1 MGRGGDTM
9 LAHLR
14 PDQAHFLARMG
25 GAGTLNPNT
34 GLPEYFNLGA
44 IAKKAAQDIYDAGK
58 GVVEGI
64 TSSSPNIGAT
74 ASSYAKNFGTTVST
88 IPSSVTSS
96 VASIPTNVYTAVTGV
111 TNNFPDFGAEWEG
124 FKANA
129 QKEYERLKASLQE
142 NYTGFR
148 KNLEETRD
156 DITTK
161 FYEERD
167 AGIETLQHNVT
178 GVRKNLEETRDD
190 IVAKLNEERDAGLE
204 TLQHNYTGLRENMEE
219 TRDDIT
225 QKIQDEWDA
234 GWETMQHNYT
244 GLRKNMEGA
253 RDDFTQKLEDEKNR
267 LLGILG
273 LEPGDDNREKIDEI
287 ASAQL
292 DAVKDRNEY
301 WEDLRDS
308 AKDLP
313 AYQKYTGDK
322 AALKEIA
329 SKNIVGPTPDEL
341 AGIEQYRKLDYEP
354 DTSAMDDA
362 LETMKKIQ
370 GYTPGSLDVTQAMVN
385 AKMNPYLDK
394 AMERVAQQQAKAN
407 QMSGFAAAGSGAFG
421 GSRQAIREAATAKEM
436 GGVAGDLAYKNYM
449 GMFERLQDQ
458 LKTQAQ
464 LGARG
469 ATGAYGMSKGI
480 QDFRLARG
488 RLKGADLLDI
498 GKLQRD
504 ILQDRADELY
514 RQQQAKFDA
523 SFAQK
528 KSLNRFNMLEWARIQ
543 DDPYKI
549 LQAQTAVGAAE
560 PIPTTTST

>member
-1 MGRGGDTM
+1 MAGGG
-9 LAHLR
+9 
-14 PDQAHFLARMG
+14 G
-25 GAGTLNPNT
+25 GAPSVPIVNVPTITPPT
-34 GLPEYFNLGA
+34 APAFPDLG
-44 IAKKAAQDIYDAGK
+44 KKFEEFKGKAAEVAEEQKKNLITQGEQIGEQLGTTFETLK
-58 GVVEGI
+58 GGLEDVG
-64 TSSSPNIGAT
+64 TGIGAE
-74 ASSYAKNFGTTVST
+74 F
-88 IPSSVTSS
+88 
-96 VASIPTNVYTAVTGV
+96 
-111 TNNFPDFGAEWEG
+111 
-124 FKANA
+124 
-129 QKEYERLKASLQE
+129 ERLKAGLNDTKDIFIEDLQRE
-142 NYTGFR
+142 
-148 KNLEETRD
+148 K
-156 DITTK
+156 
-161 FYEERD
+161 
-167 AGIETLQHNVT
+167 
-178 GVRKNLEETRDD
+178 
-190 IVAKLNEERDAGLE
+190 DAGLE
-204 TLQHNYTGLRENMEE
+204 TLQGNYDEFRENL
-219 TRDDIT
+219 
-225 QKIQDEWDA
+225 QKERDA
-234 GWETMQHNYT
+234 GVESFDYHLKEIDKNSKAAVDN
-244 GLRKNMEGA
+244 LR
-253 RDDFTQKLEDEKNR
+253 DYSQKTKDSFVENLNKEKDR

-287 ASAQL
+287 ASEQL
-292 DAVKDRNEY
+292 SALKDRNEY
-301 WEDLRDS
+301 WEALRDS

-313 AYQKYTGDK
+313 AYEKYTGDK

-370 GYTPGSLDVTQAMVN
+370 GFTPGSMDVTQQMVN

-421 GSRQAIREAATAKEM
+421 GSRQAIREAATASEM
-436 GGVAGDLAYKNYM
+436 GGVAGDMAYKNYM

-469 ATGAYGMSKGI
+469 AAGAYGMSKGI

-528 KSLNRFNMLEWARIQ
+528 KALNRFNMLEWARIQ

-560 PIPTTTST
+560 PIPTTTTT

>member
-1 MGRGGDTM
+1 MLMAGQFKQRTLMHNILQGPIRMPDARRIEAFGRGGDTM

-25 GAGTLNPNT
+25 GAGTLNPRT
-34 GLPEYFNLGA
+34 GLPEYYSGTNFNNWEPEEKEEEKEEVEDEEKTVLELMAEAGVTKSDPGGTAIGTGYTHGGMGVGGPIGDAVNTFEDFAEKAVSEGENIKSTVVTTVKDVGESVGSSLGA
-44 IAKKAAQDIYDAGK
+44 
-58 GVVEGI
+58 
-64 TSSSPNIGAT
+64 
-74 ASSYAKNFGTTVST
+74 
-88 IPSSVTSS
+88 
-96 VASIPTNVYTAVTGV
+96 
-111 TNNFPDFGAEWEG
+111 
-124 FKANA
+124 
-129 QKEYERLKASLQE
+129 EYERLK
-142 NYTGFR
+142 R
-148 KNLEETRD
+148 
-156 DITTK
+156 
-161 FYEERD
+161 
-167 AGIETLQHNVT
+167 
-178 GVRKNLEETRDD
+178 
-190 IVAKLNEERDAGLE
+190 GLE
-204 TLQHNYTGLRENMEE
+204 NFAKIDLVADLNREYTGL
-219 TRDDIT
+219 
-225 QKIQDEWDA
+225 Q
-234 GWETMQHNYT
+234 
-244 GLRKNMEGA
+244 KNMEQS
-253 RDDFTQKLEDEKNR
+253 RDDLVASIDYHFREEFPKNVQAFKDNFLDYTQKTKDSFVKNLNKEKDR
-267 LLGILG
+267 LLVNLG
-273 LEPGDDNREKIDEI
+273 LEPGDDNRENINEI
-287 ASAQL
+287 SAEQL
-292 DAVKDRNEY
+292 RALKDRNKY
-301 WEDLRDS
+301 WETLRDS

-313 AYQKYTGDK
+313 AYERYTGDK

-329 SKNIVGPTPDEL
+329 SKNIVSPTPDEL

-449 GMFERLQDQ
+449 GMYDRLQRQ
-458 LKTQAQ
+458 LNTQAR

-469 ATGAYGMSKGI
+469 AAGAYGMSKGI

-498 GKLQRD
+498 GKLQRG
-504 ILQDRADELY
+504 ILQARADELY

-560 PIPTTTST
+560 PIPTTTTT

>member
-1 MGRGGDTM
+1 
-9 LAHLR
+9 
-14 PDQAHFLARMG
+14 
-25 GAGTLNPNT
+25 
-34 GLPEYFNLGA
+34 
-44 IAKKAAQDIYDAGK
+44 
-58 GVVEGI
+58 
-64 TSSSPNIGAT
+64 
-74 ASSYAKNFGTTVST
+74 
-88 IPSSVTSS
+88 
-96 VASIPTNVYTAVTGV
+96 
-111 TNNFPDFGAEWEG
+111 
-124 FKANA
+124 
-129 QKEYERLKASLQE
+129 
-142 NYTGFR
+142 
-148 KNLEETRD
+148 
-156 DITTK
+156 
-161 FYEERD
+161 
-167 AGIETLQHNVT
+167 
-178 GVRKNLEETRDD
+178 
-190 IVAKLNEERDAGLE
+190 
-204 TLQHNYTGLRENMEE
+204 
-219 TRDDIT
+219 
-225 QKIQDEWDA
+225 
-234 GWETMQHNYT
+234 
-244 GLRKNMEGA
+244 
-253 RDDFTQKLEDEKNR
+253 

-287 ASAQL
+287 ASEQL
-292 DAVKDRNEY
+292 SALKDRNEY
-301 WEDLRDS
+301 WETLRDS

-313 AYQKYTGDK
+313 AYEKYTGDK

-370 GYTPGSLDVTQAMVN
+370 GYTPGSLDVTAQMVN

-449 GMFERLQDQ
+449 GMFDRLQKQ
-458 LKTQAQ
+458 LNTQAQ

-469 ATGAYGMSKGI
+469 AAGAYGMSKGI
-480 QDFRLARG
+480 QDFRLSRG

-543 DDPYKI
+543 DDPYRI

-560 PIPTTTST
+560 PIPTTTT